1 MTRRRVRVDLAA
13 ACGSLAVV
21 AVLLW
26 YFHDRFWWPVDDG
39 VYAYVAQRLL
49 AGDRLHLD
57 LIDLHAGFGNLANA
71 FAFAAF
77 GEDLR
82 SLRLPLAMLT
92 LLQSG
97 LVFWLL
103 RERGP
108 LIAATGALAA
118 GTLSFIQFLNP
129 SANWYA
135 LFVCILT
142 IAVAARIDVS
152 DRGGLVLLGFLLGLC
167 FFTRQLSG
175 VILTIG
181 TLTWLMLRLAAT
193 DGQKA
198 FAGRVFGAFLAAGLG
213 AYLLSKASA
222 TALLLVGIWPLWLG
236 GLAILRVD
244 IRAAA
249 LARMLGWLLAGAI
262 VAALPLVVLHVANGA
277 FLAWLYDIFVV
288 ALLIHGQ
295 DFVAQEDYSYLFVS
309 ALATLAAPP
318 SAAAALSSLGWIAVL
333 LTFPLAGYACVRHAR
348 DADHAAEIHPLA
360 VIAPF
365 WAVVAVHYQIP
376 IYLFFAL
383 PVVLPALLLL
393 APRRPVTVA
402 ILLLCVWGTWFQ
414 AAQPLSRG
422 YLGAIEGRRVEL
434 GPPAK
439 LPRVSLRIEPR
450 DEEIF
455 QAVIDYIEVEA
466 RPGEPLM
473 TLPMEPEL
481 NFMTGRKSPVRYYGT
496 PLGLTD
502 AADVDATIER
512 LAASAPLFVVHRR
525 EDKYLTPLSARLLE
539 RVRASSP
546 APVAIGPFDLYR
558 LPAPGAERPTPDRE

>member
-1 MTRRRVRVDLAA
+1 MSRLRISVHTAA
-13 ACGSLAVV
+13 AYGSLAVV
-21 AVLLW
+21 AGLLW

-57 LIDLHAGFGNLANA
+57 LIDLHAGIGNLANA
-71 FAFAAF
+71 LAFAVF

-97 LVFWLL
+97 LVFRLL

-108 LIAATGALAA
+108 LIAAAGALAA
-118 GTLSFIQFLNP
+118 GALSFIQFLNP

-142 IAVAARIDVS
+142 IVVAASVDVS
-152 DRGGLVLLGFLLGLC
+152 HRGGLVLLGFMLGLC

-175 VILTIG
+175 VLLAIG
-181 TLTWLMLRLAAT
+181 TLTWLMMRLSGTSAK
-193 DGQKA
+193 KA
-198 FAGRVFGAFLAAGLG
+198 FAGRAFSAFLAAGLG

-222 TALLLVGIWPLWLG
+222 TALVLAGLWPLWLA
-236 GLAILRVD
+236 GLAVLRVD
-244 IRAAA
+244 VPAAA

-262 VAALPLVVLHVANGA
+262 VAAVPLVVLHLANGA
-277 FLAWLYDIFVV
+277 FLAWLNDIFVV

-295 DFVAQEDYSYLFVS
+295 DFIAQEDYSYLFTT

-318 SAAAALSSLGWIAVL
+318 SVVAALSSLGWIAVL
-333 LTFPLAGYACVRHAR
+333 LAIPLTGYACVRHVR
-348 DADHAAEIHPLA
+348 DSNDAAAIHPLA
-360 VIAPF
+360 AIAPF
-365 WAVVAVHYQIP
+365 WSVVAVHYQIP
-376 IYLFFAL
+376 IYLFFVL

-393 APRRPVTVA
+393 APRRTTAFAV
-402 ILLLCVWGTWFQ
+402 LLLCAWGVVFQ

-422 YLGAIEGRRVEL
+422 YLGAVEGQRVEP
-434 GPPAK
+434 GPRAN
-439 LPRVSLRIEPR
+439 LPRVSLRIERR
-450 DEEIF
+450 DQEIF
-455 QAVIDYIEVEA
+455 QAVIDHIEATA

-496 PLGLTD
+496 PLGLTNT
-502 AADVDATIER
+502 ADVDATMQR
-512 LAASAPLFVVHRR
+512 LEAAAPLYVVHRR
-525 EDKYLTPLSARLLE
+525 QDKYLTPLSARLLE
-539 RVRASSP
+539 RVRAASP

-558 LPAPGAERPTPDRE
+558 LPAPGGERPTPDRE